1 VVIILIF
8 IRHHGGTI
16 PLTDTMNTI
25 VSGALSLIPE
35 GLLLASTILLSY
47 GAVKLASQGV
57 LIQHLPAIE
66 GFSRL
71 RYLCLDKTGTLTQS
85 ATVLQSIE
93 PFSGY
98 RLGVIYEY
106 LQGFA
111 YGDPAPNS
119 TIRAIAAALPSAEQH
134 VVDRVPFSSDKK
146 WSAICLK
153 EGNRYRWLSLGAPE
167 HLAAHCQNE
176 VAILRNAQEKMA
188 LGIRVLLLVDYG
200 LQSETAFPHQEKG
213 QPSAF
218 LLFSQQLRPNVIDA
232 LFYVQAQGV
241 SVKVISG
248 DSVSTVK
255 AIAKKVGIRQS
266 DVCITGEEL
275 AMLDELTWYE
285 KVPQYTIFAR
295 IVPEQKEKIIRT
307 LTKYGFTGMVGD
319 GVNDALALKNAN
331 LSVAM
336 AEGSPASRKVA
347 DVVLLTNNFSVFP
360 AGMRLGN
367 QIILSLEM
375 ITCLFIHR
383 IVFSSV
389 LLLLA
394 LILGSSYPFQ
404 SRHLLLLNVFVVG
417 IPTFLWSVFP
427 QETGHRAEN
436 KGFFQR
442 ILRYALPQGLITGL
456 AITVG
461 YALAT
466 LLYSS
471 GNDTTAPRLVAT
483 MIAFALS
490 MLTFWTIPLSLNA
503 IQSRSLQ
510 ILQGWYFTVSPLL
523 FFALFQF
530 EWVRNYFG
538 FTTISIP
545 QWITIIVV
553 VIAAGY
559 GQIHLVRRQ
568 RKRVY

>member
-1 VVIILIF
+1 
-8 IRHHGGTI
+8 
-16 PLTDTMNTI
+16 M
-25 VSGALSLIPE
+25 
-35 GLLLASTILLSY
+35 
-47 GAVKLASQGV
+47 
-57 LIQHLPAIE
+57 
-66 GFSRL
+66 
-71 RYLCLDKTGTLTQS
+71 
-85 ATVLQSIE
+85 
-93 PFSGY
+93 
-98 RLGVIYEY
+98 
-106 LQGFA
+106 
-111 YGDPAPNS
+111 
-119 TIRAIAAALPSAEQH
+119 
-134 VVDRVPFSSDKK
+134 
-146 WSAICLK
+146 
-153 EGNRYRWLSLGAPE
+153 
-167 HLAAHCQNE
+167 
-176 VAILRNAQEKMA
+176 
-188 LGIRVLLLVDYG
+188 
-200 LQSETAFPHQEKG
+200 
-213 QPSAF
+213 
-218 LLFSQQLRPNVIDA
+218 
-232 LFYVQAQGV
+232 
-241 SVKVISG
+241 KVISG